1 MVQIISA
8 HAEKH
13 RYSLL
18 LPWSIELPRRKLGFL
33 ESIHAGNF
41 AESEGCMHFTV
52 IPRLSAA
59 LSYPGGVLRDNISLH
74 PFSFVVGLLRAHVT
88 DAV

>member
-13 RYSLL
+13 RYSLP

-41 AESEGCMHFTV
+41 AESEGCMHFTSD
-52 IPRLSAA
+52 SA
-59 LSYPGGVLRDNISLH
+59 S
-74 PFSFVVGLLRAHVT
+74 
-88 DAV
+88 

>member
-1 MVQIISA
+1 MPETLQKVRGACILQ
-8 HAEKH
+8 
-13 RYSLL
+13 
-18 LPWSIELPRRKLGFL
+18 
-33 ESIHAGNF
+33 
-41 AESEGCMHFTV
+41 V

-59 LSYPGGVLRDNISLH
+59 LSYPCGVLRDNISLH